1 MDSVV
6 KKIGLLFGIV
16 GGASFVVNY
25 LIIWQ
30 NEIFGNALYGTI
42 LRLLPLLFG
51 IAAQITSKI
60 KLKNIITFK
69 QAVIPFVI
77 CTAIMLLA
85 ELIMNYLIYVQ
96 IDPGAQEKI
105 AELYLKNKELMEAQG
120 VKTMDSMTRTISLK
134 SLSSVA
140 ALNFLIYMIP
150 GLIVAFVMRKK
161 PAHTA

>member
-1 MDSVV
+1 MDKVV

-16 GGASFVVNY
+16 GGATFVVNY

-42 LRLLPLLFG
+42 LRLLPLLLG
-51 IAAQITSKI
+51 IAAQVTSKI
-60 KLKNIITFK
+60 KLNNIISFK

-77 CTAIMLLA
+77 CTAIMLVT
-85 ELIMNYLIYVQ
+85 ELIMNYLIYVV

-105 AELYLKNKELMEAQG
+105 MQLYLKNKELMEAQG
-120 VKTMDSMTRTISLK
+120 VKTMETMQRTINLK
-134 SLSSVA
+134 SLSSGA

-161 PAHTA
+161 PAPAA

>member
-1 MDSVV
+1 
-6 KKIGLLFGIV
+6 
-16 GGASFVVNY
+16 
-25 LIIWQ
+25 
-30 NEIFGNALYGTI
+30 
-42 LRLLPLLFG
+42 
-51 IAAQITSKI
+51 
-60 KLKNIITFK
+60 
-69 QAVIPFVI
+69 
-77 CTAIMLLA
+77 MLLA

-120 VKTMDSMTRTISLK
+120 IKTMDSMTRTISLK